1 MAVIQPGTGFGLNW
15 TDFTNPEA
23 PLAKTVMLG
32 DAMPEYFF
40 YGGHGDFDYD
50 DFAWP
55 RYSLIDRITNYYPK
69 AEGSVTIWRH
79 DILWAR
85 RCFRKAREMVTTP
98 KIRRGIR
105 R

>member
-23 PLAKTVMLG
+23 PLAKTVMMS
-32 DAMPEYFF
+32 DVMPEYFF

-79 DILWAR
+79 DIL
-85 RCFRKAREMVTTP
+85 
-98 KIRRGIR
+98 
-105 R
+105 

>member
-1 MAVIQPGTGFGLNW
+1 MMGGT
-15 TDFTNPEA
+15 
-23 PLAKTVMLG
+23 
-32 DAMPEYFF
+32 MPEYFF
-40 YGGHGDFDYD
+40 YGGHGNAVYN

-55 RYSLIDRITNYYPK
+55 GYSMIGMITNYYPK

-98 KIRRGIR
+98 VVRWSRRK
-105 R
+105 